1 MLDALIGAVAVRIG
15 ALVVSTNLRD
25 FEAIATQLPLVLEP
39 LDRFAARLG
48 TTPSR

>member
-1 MLDALIGAVAVRIG
+1 MRIG
-15 ALVVSTNLRD
+15 TLLVTTNLRG

-48 TTPSR
+48 TTPPR